1 MYRNSIESSF
11 PKYIDLMDLTAKQ
24 LQIASLIDRE
34 VNQILENGKYKDD
47 EARDT
52 AILEKFPNRLSVK
65 VR

>member
-1 MYRNSIESSF
+1 
-11 PKYIDLMDLTAKQ
+11 MDLTAKQ